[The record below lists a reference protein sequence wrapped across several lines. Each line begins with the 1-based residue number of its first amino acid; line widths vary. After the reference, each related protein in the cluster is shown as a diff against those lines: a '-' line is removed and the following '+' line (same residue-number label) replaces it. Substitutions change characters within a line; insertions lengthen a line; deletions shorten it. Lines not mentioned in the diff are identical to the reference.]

1 MPEEASLA
9 RAVAALRAAAP
20 ELDGTALADALW
32 LASRMAEDGQAK
44 AVSGAPSPEQ
54 SAEAACAPEPMAEAA
69 ATPPSGAGAAAPE
82 RALHERLAGA
92 SSRIRGDAVAAS
104 RAAGLPLAL
113 EVTRALR
120 PWKRPWRQGRRPA
133 LDIDATVDG
142 YARSGELI
150 PAFSPAPERWFDLVL
165 VVDRS
170 PAMQVWQETIA
181 DFTAVL
187 DRLGAFR
194 TLQVRDLTFGDEGPE
209 LRDHQGRLTGT
220 GQLRSPDGR
229 RLVVAV
235 SDCAAP
241 GWREPNVWRQL
252 WEWSLTT
259 PVALLNP
266 LPPKLWRRTG
276 LDLPTVRVAPGA
288 PGSVNSHLIFDPPPL
303 LPDGDDGPWLPI
315 PVLSL
320 SPHSL
325 DRWSRTLMRT
335 APEGCGAVL
344 VPPGGRTATRRRAS
358 RPSAA
363 DARADG
369 FLRTASPAAARLA
382 VLCSAFDRLS
392 MRLLHLIR
400 QELVLEATTAD
411 VAELLTS
418 GLFSLGTDTAG
429 TVELALPEKVQ
440 RRLRRELAEHEVWRI
455 NRALSRHVSSR
466 GAGAGQLPSVAHDP
480 EGTSELPAEL
490 QPFGQ
495 ASRRTLELLGLS
507 SEGREPRRA
516 GSGRPVPT
524 QLPSET
530 VEFFVGR
537 ERPLEELLRFLTSP
551 GSRVVCLAA
560 RGGTAGAGKTALAL
574 RAAHMAKNHFPDG
587 QLFVDLRGSSSR
599 PLDPAPVLVGFLQ
612 ALGVPLES
620 VPGTIDELVELYRET
635 LAGRRVL
642 LVLDNAHDASQV
654 APLLAGTDSAGC
666 AVVITSRQA
675 MPRLRS
681 NVIQIAPLDETHGLT
696 LLSLLTGRRG
706 LSSAERLE
714 LVRGC
719 GGWPLAIALIAKWI
733 ATRETPPTHR
743 IALGLKS
750 TDPTDTALD
759 AALKLRF
766 NHLDSGLARA
776 LMQLALM
783 DTAQL
788 TVHEIA
794 AVLDMPLRSAVE
806 TVNALVLHGLLE
818 RSALPA
824 RYPYQFHDE
833 VQRFARQRAWGES
846 DAVERLLSHYSR
858 EAVRAC
864 RADRPGDLLADR
876 LGLIGSDE
884 ATVARGTGL
893 ERLLEE
899 LPHVLTVLSAD
910 DVGRSVAP
918 RIRANLLL
926 LLRDLASSPFH
937 AAQYRS
943 AALTISDDAMTAG
956 DGLSRAR
963 AQVAL
968 AHSLFSAGLMSE
980 ARAALETTVGEE
992 DPATAGIVAHL
1003 FGTIAQLEGGY
1014 SRALD
1019 HYTRARAIAG
1029 SCRDHSAEASALES
1043 LARLHL
1049 EHGAADHAV
1058 DAATRGLELLRAL
1071 GISLRVAELLRVLSD
1086 AHHQLGHHTEVL
1098 EYLSE
1103 AVPLFREHR
1112 SHQAVGMALLR
1123 MAQTHLAV
1131 GDLESAHGAAQASA
1145 LTLVQTG
1152 STSQEAEALT
1162 VLGNVLHHV
1171 GDTDTARQRWREAL
1185 ALLLTTDDSGRVA
1198 ELQELLAEQAEQA
1211 EQAEPPRVA
1220 LQEQPRPTVIA
1231 VDIQDFATHRSAD
1244 RPVLLDTLDEVL
1256 AAVGV
1261 DASRRRPRFWDGTV
1275 VLAVDADVPI
1285 AHILTGLV
1293 DDLPRALDTV
1303 NQRRGSP
1310 QLAVRVAVHAG
1321 AVQSGV
1327 SGLAVDT
1334 ALKLLRCDDLD
1345 SVARASRAS
1354 RTVCVS
1360 AIVMEAALRH
1370 PGTTVSTERFAKLRI
1385 NDESGTLKAWLQ
1397 IPDIRPPMDEE
1408 LQRLREALLAEDP
1421 DGRRM
1426 ANLLRDRIDKALDGP
1441 RTGRFDVEELTSSEH
1456 GHLSESVELAVRE
1469 EFDLPDVQFDVHFTL
1484 YGPQGLFLPEAQAGL
1499 CLALYANEM
1508 KSTWW
1513 AGLIRA
1519 EPGLPAEAVDDQDGK
1534 RALDRD
1540 AAPHVE
1546 WLHRRAELP
1555 ENLLLHVPEADR
1567 TAILSMPTGT
1577 TRAYELFRRVTGR
1590 RITTATLRTV
1600 TGLRDVSRRVREA
1613 RRLLDSE
1620 GLVILSHLP
1629 DDREL
1634 CRELGLP
1641 VAEAGEWV
1649 SVRRP

>member
-1 MPEEASLA
+1 VPEEASLA

-32 LASRMAEDGQAK
+32 LASRMAQDGPAK

-54 SAEAACAPEPMAEAA
+54 SAEAADAPEPVAEAA
-69 ATPPSGAGAAAPE
+69 VPPPSGAGAAASE

-92 SSRIRGDAVAAS
+92 SSRVRGDAVAAS
-104 RAAGLPLAL
+104 RAAGLPQAL

-150 PAFSPAPERWFDLVL
+150 PAFRAAPERWFDLVL
-165 VVDRS
+165 VVDGS
-170 PAMQVWQETIA
+170 PAMQVWHETIA

-209 LRDHQGRLTGT
+209 LRDGQGRFTGT
-220 GQLRSPDGR
+220 GQLRSPYGR

-252 WEWSLTT
+252 REWSLTT

-288 PGSVNSHLIFDPPPL
+288 PGSVNSHLVFDPPPL

-358 RPSAA
+358 RSSAA

-400 QELVLEATTAD
+400 QELVPEATTAD

-418 GLFSLGTDTAG
+418 GLFPLGTDTAG
-429 TVELALPEKVQ
+429 TVELALPEEVQ
-440 RRLRRELAEHEVWRI
+440 QRLRRELAEHEVWRI
-455 NRALSRHVSSR
+455 NRALSRHVSSQ
-466 GAGAGQLPSVAHDP
+466 GAGVGQLPSVAHNP

-507 SEGREPRRA
+507 AEVAEPRRA
-516 GSGRPVPT
+516 GSGRPVPA
-524 QLPSET
+524 QLPAET

-551 GSRVVCLAA
+551 GSPVACLAA
-560 RGGTAGAGKTALAL
+560 RGGTAGAGKTTLAL
-574 RAAHMAKNHFPDG
+574 RAAHMAKSHFPDG

-620 VPGTIDELVELYRET
+620 IPGTIDELAELYRET

-642 LVLDNAHDASQV
+642 LVLDNAHNASQV
-654 APLLAGTDSAGC
+654 APLLPGADSPGC
-666 AVVITSRQA
+666 AVVVTSRQA
-675 MPRLRS
+675 MPRLRA

-706 LSSAERLE
+706 LSSAERME
-714 LVRGC
+714 LVTGC
-719 GGWPLAIALIAKWI
+719 GGWPLPIALIAKWI
-733 ATRETPPTHR
+733 ATRETPATHR

-750 TDPTDTALD
+750 TDPTDSALD

-776 LMQLALM
+776 LLQLALT

-788 TVHEIA
+788 TIHEVA
-794 AVLDMPLRSAVE
+794 AVLDLPLRSALE
-806 TVNALVLHGLLE
+806 IVNVLVHHGLLE
-818 RSALPA
+818 RSGLAD

-846 DAVERLLSHYSR
+846 DAMERLLSHYSR

-864 RADRPGDLLADR
+864 KADRPGDLLADR
-876 LGLIGSDE
+876 LGLIDSDE
-884 ATVARGTGL
+884 AAVARGSGL
-893 ERLLEE
+893 ERLLDEF
-899 LPHVLTVLSAD
+899 PHVLTVLSAD

-926 LLRDLASSPFH
+926 LLRDLAMSPFH
-937 AAQYRS
+937 AARYRS
-943 AALTISDDAMTAG
+943 AALTISDDTITAG
-956 DGLSRAR
+956 DSLSHAR

-968 AHSLFSAGLMSE
+968 AHSLFSAGLESE
-980 ARAALETTVGEE
+980 ARVALETAATEE

-1003 FGTIAQLEGGY
+1003 FGTIAQREGDY
-1014 SRALD
+1014 ARAADHFTRSCAIAHADRDRFAEAAALD
-1019 HYTRARAIAG
+1019 
-1029 SCRDHSAEASALES
+1029 S

-1049 EHGAADHAV
+1049 ERGAADRAV
-1058 DAATRGLELLRAL
+1058 DAATRGLGLLRAL
-1071 GISLRVAELLRVLSD
+1071 GISLRVAELLRVLAD
-1086 AHHQLGHHTEVL
+1086 AHSQLGHHTEEL
-1098 EYLSE
+1098 ECLSE
-1103 AVPLFREHR
+1103 TVALFREQRH
-1112 SHQAVGMALLR
+1112 HQEVGLTLLR
-1123 MAQTHLAV
+1123 VAQTHLAT
-1131 GDLESAHGAAQASA
+1131 GDLQSAHSAAQASA
-1145 LTLVQTG
+1145 VTLVQTG
-1152 STSQEAEALT
+1152 NASYEAEALI
-1162 VLGNVLHHV
+1162 VLGLALHHS
-1171 GDTDTARQRWREAL
+1171 GDRDTARQRWQEAL
-1185 ALLLTTDDSGRVA
+1185 AVSLTADDSSRVA
-1198 ELQELLAEQAEQA
+1198 ELQELLRTEETS
-1211 EQAEPPRVA
+1211 PPVTGRA
-1220 LQEQPRPTVIA
+1220 SRRPLPTVVA
-1231 VDIQDFATHRSAD
+1231 VHIQDFAAQRLAD
-1244 RPVLLDTLDEVL
+1244 QRVLLNSLDEAL
-1256 AAVGV
+1256 TAAGV
-1261 DASRRRPRFWDGTV
+1261 DRSVRRIPFGGGTV
-1275 VLAVDADVPI
+1275 LYAFPSDVPI
-1285 AHILTGLV
+1285 AQILAGLM
-1293 DDLPRALDTV
+1293 DDLPGALDTV
-1303 NQRRGSP
+1303 NRLPGSP
-1310 QLAVRVAVHAG
+1310 RLVVRVVLDTG
-1321 AVQSGV
+1321 PTESDVPD
-1327 SGLAVDT
+1327 LAVDT
-1334 ALKLLRCDDLD
+1334 ALKLLDCPDLD
-1345 SVARASRAS
+1345 SAAWASGAS

-1360 AIVMEAALRH
+1360 AAAMEAALRH
-1370 PGTTVSTERFAKLRI
+1370 PDTTLSTERFARFRI
-1385 NDESGTLKAWLQ
+1385 VEEDETLDAWLQ
-1397 IPDIRPPMDEE
+1397 FPDPTPLVDDQ
-1408 LQRLREALLAEDP
+1408 LQYMREAFLTEDP
-1421 DGRRM
+1421 DGHRM
-1426 ANLLRDRIDKALDGP
+1426 GKLLRDCLDKVIDGS
-1441 RTGRFDVEELTSSEH
+1441 RTGRFDPGELTPTERSY
-1456 GHLSESVELAVRE
+1456 LSENVELAVRAE
-1469 EFDLPDVQFDVHFTL
+1469 FALPDIEFDVRFSLN
-1484 YGPQGLFLPEAQAGL
+1484 GPRWMFPPAAE
-1499 CLALYANEM
+1499 NEL
-1508 KSTWW
+1508 SLVLHADDERSRWS
-1513 AGLIRA
+1513 AGLIRVRP
-1519 EPGLPAEAVDDQDGK
+1519 ELLVDAANQDGK
-1534 RALDRD
+1534 RALRRH
-1540 AAPHVE
+1540 ALLRAVE
-1546 WLHRRAELP
+1546 WLHQDAELP
-1555 ENLLLHVPEADR
+1555 ENLLLQLSEEDR
-1567 TAILSMPTGT
+1567 TAILTQASGAA
-1577 TRAYELFRRVTGR
+1577 RGAELFRRVTGR
-1590 RITTATLRTV
+1590 RVSTETLRTV
-1600 TGLRDVSRRVREA
+1600 TAHLDFSRRIRDAQRVLA
-1613 RRLLDSE
+1613 DE
-1620 GLVILSHLP
+1620 GIEVLSHLP
-1629 DDREL
+1629 QDRERARL
-1634 CRELGLP
+1634 MGLP
-1641 VAEAGEWV
+1641 VPEPGEWV
-1649 SVRRP
+1649 SFRTP